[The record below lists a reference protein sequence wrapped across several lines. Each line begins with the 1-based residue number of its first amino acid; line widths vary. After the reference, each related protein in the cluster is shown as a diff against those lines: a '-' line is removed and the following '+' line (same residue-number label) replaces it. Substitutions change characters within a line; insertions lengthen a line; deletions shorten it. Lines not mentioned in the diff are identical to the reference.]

1 MRRGILTDQQRAV
14 LTLVAQGKSNNEIA
28 EALTVSLRTVH
39 AHIRNILDALHAPN
53 RTAAVVLALYHG
65 EINLAA
71 VVGALAPPPP
81 QPVDAARRLSYDG
94 GS

>member
-65 EINLAA
+65 EIAFAAALGELLASPEPID
-71 VVGALAPPPP
+71 APGE
-81 QPVDAARRLSYDG
+81 LSYDEAG
-94 GS
+94 